1 MCYSVK
7 SVPNSLSLRLIM
19 RKILFLYILLLLI
32 AGQTQLY
39 AQDPAYMGRENELYG
54 NNGLANAN
62 PGTERDTAQVEYK
75 GIKPELYMWTIDE
88 KLGNIK
94 KMPLDTV
101 PHLFQNSNLT
111 DGLDGSYNILGNL
124 GSPRYSRIFFER
136 PDYSQFLFLDPY
148 SFFYVLPQDFKFT
161 NTKSPYTNLTYY
173 KAGGKQ
179 DGEER
184 FKAYFSVNVNKKLA
198 FGFNIDYLYGR
209 GFYANQSTSFFNG
222 AFFGS
227 YISDKYDAHLIFSAN
242 NLKMA
247 ENGGIENDNYI
258 LNPLAMSE
266 GKKSYSSKEIP
277 TILSDTWNH
286 NKDMYI
292 FFTHRYNLGFSRDR
306 EPVNANDTLN
316 LKEFIPVTS
325 FIHTVNIQKTK
336 RNFISYKEAP
346 KGYYQNTYFSPD
358 STDDATKRL
367 SVKNTIGISLRE
379 GFSKWAKAGL
389 TAFMTY
395 EHRNYSMVDTLT
407 ESGKRYDRT
416 YKENL
421 ISVGGELAKREGK
434 FLHYNATGEIWLI
447 GEDVGQFD
455 VRGNMDL
462 NFHLWKDTV
471 QLAARAYVKNTNPA
485 FYFRHFHSNHFWWNN
500 DDLSKEFKTRIEGEL
515 SVKRW
520 KTRLRAGVENIK
532 NYTFFNSSGLP
543 QQFSENIQIFS
554 ATLNQDF
561 KLGVFHLDNEVTYQ
575 KSSNNSVIP
584 LPELSL
590 YHNFYIRTKLAKKV
604 LTVELGA
611 DMRYFTKYYAQNY
624 SPALGQFYLQNAEKA
639 VEIGGYPVINAYL
652 NLHLKRTRFFVMMSH
667 VNQGMG
673 NSNSFLAPHYPINP
687 RILKLGL
694 SWNFYD

>member
-19 RKILFLYILLLLI
+19 RKILFLYILILLI

-39 AQDPAYMGRENELYG
+39 AQDPFASDRDRELYG
-54 NNGLANAN
+54 NNGLANPN
-62 PGTERDTAQVEYK
+62 PGTERDSVQVEYK
-75 GIKPELYMWTIDE
+75 GIKPDLYMWTVDE
-88 KLGNIK
+88 KLGNITK
-94 KMPLDTV
+94 IPLDTV

-111 DGLDGSYNILGNL
+111 DGPDGSYNILGNL

-222 AFFGS
+222 SFFGS
-227 YISDKYDAHLIFSAN
+227 YISDKYDAHLIFSSN

-247 ENGGIENDNYI
+247 ENGGIEDDNYI

-266 GKKSYSSKEIP
+266 GRKSYSSKEIP
-277 TILSDTWNH
+277 TRLSDTWNH

-292 FFTHRYNLGFSRDR
+292 FFTHRYNLGFTRDR
-306 EPVNANDTLN
+306 KPVNANDTLN
-316 LKEFIPVTS
+316 LQEFIPVTS

-336 RNFISYKEAP
+336 RDFISYKAAP
-346 KGYYQNTYFSPD
+346 QGYYQNTYFSPD
-358 STDDATKRL
+358 STDDKTKRL
-367 SVKNTIGISLRE
+367 SVKNTLGISLRE

-395 EHRNYSMVDTLT
+395 EHRDYTMIDTLM
-407 ESGKRYDRT
+407 ESGKRLDRS
-416 YKENL
+416 YKENI

-447 GEDVGQFD
+447 GEDAGQFD
-455 VRGNMDL
+455 VRGNMDM

-471 QLAARAYVKNTNPA
+471 QLVARAYVKNTNPA

-500 DDLSKEFKTRIEGEL
+500 DGLSKEFKTRIEGEL
-515 SVKRW
+515 SIKRW
-520 KTRLRAGVENIK
+520 KTKLRAGVENIK

-590 YHNFYIRTKLAKKV
+590 YHNFYIRAKLAKKV
-604 LTVELGA
+604 LTMELGA
-611 DMRYFTKYYAQNY
+611 DMRYFTKYLAQNY
-624 SPALGQFYLQNAEKA
+624 SPALGQFYLQNAEQA